1 VTGDR
6 IVGAIHELPQG
17 EEKRGCSP
25 LMGITLFP
33 SPLMGEGRGEG
44 ERVK

>member
-17 EEKRGCSP
+17 EEEKRLLSLDGNHIIS
-25 LMGITLFP
+25 LSLD
-33 SPLMGEGRGEG
+33 GRGQG
-44 ERVK
+44 